1 MAASALP
8 KNVHLYKGAA
18 RGHWDGDTL
27 VVDDTNFA
35 DWATGVFVA
44 YGTTPQMHIQER
56 WKRLDDTHL
65 LYGFTID
72 DPGTWTKPWSAEFVL
87 WRMTNQEQLVEYA
100 CNEGNVGVQFT
111 LSAAR
116 LKEKA
121 AFANAETLAK
131 AAAAPAIDLS
141 RPLAV
146 VAPIGKSSN
155 GLGMDFVV
163 LSPGEFR
170 MGCSVQPVQ
179 EKLPYPTNC
188 NNDEKP
194 THFVQITK
202 PFEIQ
207 TTETTQKQWVAV
219 MGSNPSA
226 YKDDLNSPVEQVTF
240 EDVQNFLK
248 KLNAQNDGYSY
259 RLPTEAEWEYAARSG
274 TSDPYAGPVREAWY
288 NTSAAAASGQGS
300 FNIGAGI
307 GTHTVGTK
315 KPNPWGLYDMRGN
328 VMEWVG
334 DYYDPTYYSESP
346 AADPKGPATG
356 EARVVRGGSYH
367 VYPWLTSVSVRTQF
381 PEAYS
386 FEDVGFRVVRQ
397 KKQ

>member
-1 MAASALP
+1 
-8 KNVHLYKGAA
+8 
-18 RGHWDGDTL
+18 
-27 VVDDTNFA
+27 
-35 DWATGVFVA
+35 
-44 YGTTPQMHIQER
+44 
-56 WKRLDDTHL
+56 
-65 LYGFTID
+65 
-72 DPGTWTKPWSAEFVL
+72 
-87 WRMTNQEQLVEYA
+87 MTNQEQLVEYA
-100 CNEGNVGVQFT
+100 CQEGNVGVQFT

-116 LKEKA
+116 TKEREA
-121 AFANAETLAK
+121 AANAEKLAR

-146 VAPIGKSSN
+146 VAPTGKSSN
-155 GLGMDFVV
+155 ALGMDFVV
-163 LSPGEFR
+163 VSPGEFR

-207 TTETTQKQWVAV
+207 TTETTQKQWQTI

-226 YKDDLNSPVEQVTF
+226 YKDDVNGPVEQVSF
-240 EDVQNFLK
+240 EDVQNFLQ

-259 RLPTEAEWEYAARSG
+259 RLPTEAEWEYAARGG

-307 GTHTVGTK
+307 GTHTVATK

-334 DYYDPTYYSESP
+334 DYYDPIYYSESP

-356 EARVVRGGSYH
+356 ETRVVRGGSYH

-381 PEAYS
+381 PETYS
-386 FEDVGFRVVRQ
+386 FEDVGFRVVRE